1 MILTEWTRGWEKV
14 LERHVLRSVRASP
27 AQAPALKTLVTDALA
42 LGGKL
47 MDAGQSGQEAFD
59 HIL

>member
-27 AQAPALKTLVTDALA
+27 AQAPALKTLVTDACFYQQ
-42 LGGKL
+42 KSVP
-47 MDAGQSGQEAFD
+47 SGTQTGHQYWF
-59 HIL
+59 